1 MKRIL
6 PFVVSLVLFVSCG
19 KAPVYDVVV
28 VGGGPAGIG
37 AALAAAKIGARVA
50 LVERDVRIGGT
61 TVQAEVVDM
70 GLFYA
75 WRRPIIAGPG
85 WEMVKEAVATAGGV
99 LPDFSKQE
107 PDQWM
112 ASCVHV
118 DPDIYS
124 RVAEETLLK
133 AGVDLLM
140 GVEVTSLERK
150 KQGWNVGP
158 VTGRQVVDATGNAT
172 VAALA
177 GAGRVQA
184 PEDIRQPGSFFFW
197 LSSEGLDFDWAAV
210 NKAYQEAVSR
220 GELLST
226 DVHVGMSWF
235 IHKGGGSGCY
245 VPQADNSTPEARA
258 ETNQRGREARDR
270 VIAFIKK
277 QPGLEGVEVTRSAQE
292 VGVRETY
299 RVIGEKV
306 ITEEEYLSG
315 VVPEDA
321 LSWSY
326 WMVDE
331 HKVGSP
337 ARLVFHEPEK
347 VGAVPL
353 GALLPKGVQDMLVA
367 GRAVSS
373 DHGANSALRVQ
384 ASSMGM
390 GQAAGVVAALAASRR
405 CDPRAVPLQLIKT
418 SLRSIGHIVP
428 EK

>member
-1 MKRIL
+1 MEKNSKIYVAGHR
-6 PFVVSLVLFVSCG
+6 G
-19 KAPVYDVVV
+19 M
-28 VGGGPAGIG
+28 VGSAIVRELWRQGYTNIITRTHKELDLTRQDQVEAFFEAEKPEYVF
-37 AALAAAKIGARVA
+37 LAAAKVGARVA

-70 GLFYA
+70 GLIYA

-184 PEDIRQPGSFFFW
+184 PEEIRQPGSFFFW

-220 GELLST
+220 GELLPT

-270 VIAFIKK
+270 TGSRPEAGAI
-277 QPGLEGVEVTRSAQE
+277 PLTSSA
-292 VGVRETY
+292 T
-299 RVIGEKV
+299 
-306 ITEEEYLSG
+306 
-315 VVPEDA
+315 
-321 LSWSY
+321 
-326 WMVDE
+326 
-331 HKVGSP
+331 
-337 ARLVFHEPEK
+337 
-347 VGAVPL
+347 
-353 GALLPKGVQDMLVA
+353 
-367 GRAVSS
+367 
-373 DHGANSALRVQ
+373 
-384 ASSMGM
+384 ASS
-390 GQAAGVVAALAASRR
+390 
-405 CDPRAVPLQLIKT
+405 
-418 SLRSIGHIVP
+418 
-428 EK
+428 